1 MEGDR
6 VSIDDSVNA
15 IGISP
20 RLFSSPSK
28 ISRSLSFFFSRSN
41 SARVYIY
48 THTQTRLT
56 KESWTERK
64 GWNGPFKH
72 GAIPSRARRSA
83 ATGPLN
89 FGSLLSQRY

>member
-28 ISRSLSFFFSRSN
+28 ISRSLSLFFSLDRTLR
-41 SARVYIY
+41 AYIYIY
-48 THTQTRLT
+48 THTDTFNEGKLDG
-56 KESWTERK
+56 EERVE
-64 GWNGPFKH
+64 WSF
-72 GAIPSRARRSA
+72 
-83 ATGPLN
+83 
-89 FGSLLSQRY
+89 